1 METLFLK
8 ITIPPSVSVL
18 ILPMRNGNRDIYTL
32 IVTAKDMSSYPT
44 YEEWKHADH
53 KLVLTVE
60 TGSYPTYEEWK
71 QKMEVEQK
79 ELSDCSYPTYEEW
92 KHSFDSFIFIPPF

>member
-1 METLFLK
+1 
-8 ITIPPSVSVL
+8 
-18 ILPMRNGNRDIYTL
+18 MRNGNLQHFSIHPPSSNR
-32 IVTAKDMSSYPT
+32 SYPT